1 MNNIK
6 LFNNDCLEEMKNIE
20 DKSIDLI
27 FTDLPY
33 GETSCS
39 WDSCIDLELMWK
51 QFKRIRKDT
60 TPIIFTCSTK
70 FGYSLIESNK
80 KEFRYDMVWIKGH
93 TGYCCEKC
101 NYEKKPKISKSGF
114 LNSKRLPLKSH
125 EMVYVFYKKCP
136 SEVYGNNIKKYHKHK
151 FLDDKY
157 IDKNNKNKNTLYGKV
172 KKQLEHPREATYNPP
187 LPNSIIK
194 EDDNKRPTDTYK
206 NNSDIYGKIDRP
218 DFKRKNNESMY
229 DPPLPNSIIKED
241 NKDYDTLYGNIN
253 IPKHKEDKKNDRSRW
268 NPPLPNSI
276 LEIASQKGKH
286 STQKPTQL
294 SDFFIKYYSNEND
307 IVLDCCMGSGSTGL
321 SCKNL
326 NRRFIG
332 IEKNEEIFNIAKDRL
347 NQ

>member
-1 MNNIK
+1 MNENINI
-6 LFNNDCLEEMKNIE
+6 FNNDCLEEMKNIE

-33 GETSCS
+33 GETNCS
-39 WDSCIDLELMWK
+39 WDSCLDLDLMWK

-80 KEFRYDMVWIKGH
+80 KEFRYDMIWIKGD

-101 NYEKKPKISKSGF
+101 NYEKKPKISKTGF

-125 EMVYVFYKKCP
+125 EMIYIFYKKCP
-136 SEVYGNNIKKYHKHK
+136 SETYGNNIKKYHKHK
-151 FLDDKY
+151 FLE
-157 IDKNNKNKNTLYGKV
+157 N
-172 KKQLEHPREATYNPP
+172 
-187 LPNSIIK
+187 
-194 EDDNKRPTDTYK
+194 DNKRPTDTYK
-206 NNSDIYGKIDRP
+206 NNSDLYGKIDRP

-229 DPPLPNSIIKED
+229 NPPLPNSILKED

-276 LEIASQKGKH
+276 LEISSQKGKH

-307 IVLDCCMGSGSTGL
+307 IVLDCCMGSGSTGI

-347 NQ
+347 NH

>member
-1 MNNIK
+1 MNENINI
-6 LFNNDCLEEMKNIE
+6 FNNDCLEEMKNIE

-33 GETSCS
+33 GETNCS
-39 WDSCIDLELMWK
+39 WDSCLDLDLMWK

-80 KEFRYDMVWIKGH
+80 KEFRYDMIWIKGD

-101 NYEKKPKISKSGF
+101 NYEKKPKISKTGF

-125 EMVYVFYKKCP
+125 EMIYIFYKKCP
-136 SEVYGNNIKKYHKHK
+136 SETYGNNIKKYHKHK
-151 FLDDKY
+151 FLE
-157 IDKNNKNKNTLYGKV
+157 N
-172 KKQLEHPREATYNPP
+172 
-187 LPNSIIK
+187 
-194 EDDNKRPTDTYK
+194 DNKRPTDTYK
-206 NNSDIYGKIDRP
+206 NNSDLYGKIDRP

-229 DPPLPNSIIKED
+229 NPPLPNSILKED

-276 LEIASQKGKH
+276 LEISSQKGKH

-307 IVLDCCMGSGSTGL
+307 IVLDCCMGSGSTGI

-332 IEKNEEIFNIAKDRL
+332 IEKNEEIFNVAKNRL
-347 NQ
+347 L